1 MKKLILLAALAAG
14 TATLPATSPAQAQT
28 RSGVLVVDTDQ
39 ILGTCTACRAA
50 AQQLQQR
57 EATLRTRAQT
67 LSQQLETEGKPI
79 QTAIDAL
86 KGRQPDAALQQRITA
101 FQTRQQ
107 NAQQEI
113 ANGQRELQSIAS
125 HVNQQ
130 VGRRLV
136 QIVEASRARRGAAVV
151 LSKNSTLA
159 NDSTVDITGEVLA
172 ALNQQL
178 PAVSVTPLPQQQQ
191 QPQQQ
196 RPQGR

>member
-1 MKKLILLAALAAG
+1 MKKLVLLAALAAG
-14 TATLPATSPAQAQT
+14 TATLPATAPVHAQA
-28 RSGVLVVDTDQ
+28 RGGVLVVDTDQ
-39 ILGTCTACRAA
+39 ILSTCTACRAA

-57 EATLRTRAQT
+57 EAALRTRAQT
-67 LSQQLETEGKPI
+67 LGQQLETEGKPI
-79 QTAIDAL
+79 QTAVDAL
-86 KGRQPDAALQQRITA
+86 RGRQPDAALQQRITA
-101 FQTRQQ
+101 FQTKQQ
-107 NAQQEI
+107 TAQQEI
-113 ANGQRELQSIAS
+113 NNSQRQLQSIAA

-130 VGRRLV
+130 VGQRIV
-136 QIVEASRARRGAAVV
+136 QIVEQSRARRGAAVV

-191 QPQQQ
+191 QQ

>member
-1 MKKLILLAALAAG
+1 MKKLFLLAALA
-14 TATLPATSPAQAQT
+14 TATATVPATTPAQAQART
-28 RSGVLVVDTDQ
+28 GVLVVDTDQ
-39 ILGTCTACRAA
+39 ILSTCTACRAA

-67 LSQQLETEGKPI
+67 LGQQLETEGKPI
-79 QTAIDAL
+79 QTAVDAL
-86 KGRQPDAALQQRITA
+86 RGKQPDAALQARITA
-101 FQTRQQ
+101 FQTKQQ

-113 ANGQRELQSIAS
+113 NNSQRQLQSISA

-130 VGRRLV
+130 VGQRLI
-136 QIVEASRARRGAAVV
+136 QIVEQSRARRGAAVV

-159 NDSTVDITGEVLA
+159 NDGTVDITGEVLA

-191 QPQQQ
+191 QQQ
-196 RPQGR
+196 PQGR

>member
-1 MKKLILLAALAAG
+1 MKKLFLLAALA
-14 TATLPATSPAQAQT
+14 TATATVPATTPAQAQART
-28 RSGVLVVDTDQ
+28 GVLVVDTDQ
-39 ILGTCTACRAA
+39 ILSTCTACRAA

-67 LSQQLETEGKPI
+67 LGQQLETEGKPI
-79 QTAIDAL
+79 QAAVDAL
-86 KGRQPDAALQQRITA
+86 RGKQPDAALQARITA
-101 FQTRQQ
+101 FQTKQQ

-113 ANGQRELQSIAS
+113 NNSQRQLQSISA

-130 VGRRLV
+130 VGQRLI
-136 QIVEASRARRGAAVV
+136 QIVEQSRARRGAAVV

-159 NDSTVDITGEVLA
+159 NDGTVDITGEVLA

-191 QPQQQ
+191 QQQ
-196 RPQGR
+196 PQGR

>member
-1 MKKLILLAALAAG
+1 MKKLILLAALAVG
-14 TATLPATSPAQAQT
+14 TATLPATSPAQAQART
-28 RSGVLVVDTDQ
+28 GVLIVDTDQ

-57 EATLRTRAQT
+57 ETSLRTRAQT
-67 LSQQLETEGKPI
+67 LGQQLETEGKPI
-79 QTAIDAL
+79 QTAVDAL

-101 FQTRQQ
+101 FQTKQQ

-113 ANGQRELQSIAS
+113 NNAQRELQSIAS

-130 VGRRLV
+130 VGQRLV
-136 QIVEASRARRGAAVV
+136 QIVEQSRARRGAAVV

-191 QPQQQ
+191 QQ